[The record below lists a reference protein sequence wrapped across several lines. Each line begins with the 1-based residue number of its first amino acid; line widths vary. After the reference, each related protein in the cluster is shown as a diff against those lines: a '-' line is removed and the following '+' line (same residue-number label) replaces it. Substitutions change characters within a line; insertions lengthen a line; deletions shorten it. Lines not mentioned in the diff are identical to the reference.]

1 MKTQRT
7 RLRRR
12 RGGAEVLMIED
23 DEPLQ
28 EAPKRDYS
36 KALARLTG
44 ESTERDYKQAFSKLT
59 DDKPKPKTG
68 FWAMANGIKDAVKYA
83 FTADVSVDSDS
94 VAGFIIDRVSSSD
107 DSILDIINAIIV
119 RTFPALK
126 NSNISAIGETV
137 LTVLKGVVPMI
148 CMVIKIFF
156 PSYSLVAVALENIF
170 KYSTDRPV
178 REALNITYKTEQPK
192 KETKQPKA
200 STTKKKATPKTMDYD
215 TNDDDD
221 IIRQER
227 ARVAAA
233 QKASTKKPNPKKSVV
248 SDEQIEEEYRRYQ
261 EGLARFK
268 REHYGLGAGTFSEG
282 SVGGALFSLN
292 KGFEKFVS
300 VLISVVIFITKR
312 VIYLFVL
319 LYNYFY
325 FINQD
330 GYIYG

>member
-7 RLRRR
+7 RLRKR

-23 DEPLQ
+23 DAPLQ

-107 DSILDIINAIIV
+107 DSILDIINAIII

-137 LTVLKGVVPMI
+137 LTV
-148 CMVIKIFF
+148 
-156 PSYSLVAVALENIF
+156 AVLSII
-170 KYSTDRPV
+170 
-178 REALNITYKTEQPK
+178 ITAP
-192 KETKQPKA
+192 
-200 STTKKKATPKTMDYD
+200 
-215 TNDDDD
+215 
-221 IIRQER
+221 
-227 ARVAAA
+227 
-233 QKASTKKPNPKKSVV
+233 
-248 SDEQIEEEYRRYQ
+248 
-261 EGLARFK
+261 
-268 REHYGLGAGTFSEG
+268 LGAF
-282 SVGGALFSLN
+282 
-292 KGFEKFVS
+292 
-300 VLISVVIFITKR
+300 LIERTHR
-312 VIYLFVL
+312 VL
-319 LYNYFY
+319 L
-325 FINQD
+325 D
-330 GYIYG
+330 KG